1 MQRVKATG
9 LFIIEM
15 AIIFIIILLAG
26 RFPAIVKQAWGYM
39 ISGDPAWYWVI
50 NIVAATIVAAIVGH
64 SARRLKIQWVL
75 AVIVF
80 VFVLLG
86 VESFAWHRAESLEL
100 IKSTTM
106 LSSFRGLIA
115 LAVSAVIAFIIHV
128 SGVDYGEE

>member
-26 RFPAIVKQAWGYM
+26 RFPAIVKQAWEYM

-115 LAVSAVIAFIIHV
+115 LTVSAVIAFIIHV